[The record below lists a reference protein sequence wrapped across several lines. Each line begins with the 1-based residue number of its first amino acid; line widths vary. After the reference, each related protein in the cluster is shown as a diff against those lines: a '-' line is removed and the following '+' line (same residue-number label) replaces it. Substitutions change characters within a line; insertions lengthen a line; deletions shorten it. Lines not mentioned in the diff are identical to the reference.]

1 MLDRVYTIPLAKAK
15 RAPTSKRAP
24 KAIRVIREFLTRHMK
39 SDEVYIGASINDL
52 IWKNGIRRIPP
63 RIRIHTI
70 KNDEG
75 QVRAE
80 LMGIDILFPEAKP
93 EAEEAPEAPEEV
105 AVEPVADAVS
115 AEEMLAG
122 SEEMAEA
129 LEAEVDKEVKA
140 IPKAEKKAPA
150 KKVEDKLKT
159 EKKAPAKKAE
169 DKPKAEKKAPAK
181 KVEDKPKTEKKA
193 PAKKAEDKPKAKKKE
208 AKE

>member
-52 IWKNGIRRIPP
+52 VWKNGIRRIPP
-63 RIRIHTI
+63 RIRIHAI

-93 EAEEAPEAPEEV
+93 EVEEAPEAPEEV
-105 AVEPVADAVS
+105 GVEPVTEAVS

-140 IPKAEKKAPA
+140 IPKAE
-150 KKVEDKLKT
+150 E
-159 EKKAPAKKAE
+159 
-169 DKPKAEKKAPAK
+169 KPKAEKKAPAK
-181 KVEDKPKTEKKA
+181 KAEEKPKAEKKA
-193 PAKKAEDKPKAKKKE
+193 PAKKAEEKPKDVKE
-208 AKE
+208 